1 MTRVVVVG
9 AGMAG
14 LSVAARL
21 ATLGHDVVV
30 CEQAHTWGGKLGTFS
45 RDGFTFDTGPSLLT
59 LPAVY
64 RDLFIK
70 TGKPLEDSVDLMPV
84 DPVARYRFAAGDG
97 HDVTWLDVP
106 NASTGAAPRSRSTR
120 RSAPVPAPTGTG
132 CSTARTTCGR

>member
-30 CEQAHTWGGKLGTFS
+30 CEQAHTWGGKLGVFS

-64 RDLFIK
+64 RDLFVK
-70 TGKPLEDSVDLMPV
+70 TGQPLEDSVDLVPV
-84 DPVARYRFAAGDG
+84 DPVARYRF
-97 HDVTWLDVP
+97 P
-106 NASTGAAPRSRSTR
+106 ASRRTTSPGWTCPTPRGPGCGSRWTT
-120 RSAPVPAPTGTG
+120 RSATAPAPTGTG
-132 CSTARTTCGR
+132 CSTTRTTSGR